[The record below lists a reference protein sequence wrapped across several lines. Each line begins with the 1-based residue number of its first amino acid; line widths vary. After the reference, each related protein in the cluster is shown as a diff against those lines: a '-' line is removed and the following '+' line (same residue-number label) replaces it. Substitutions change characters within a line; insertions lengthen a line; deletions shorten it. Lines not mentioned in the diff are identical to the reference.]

1 MPSRIANHDHTA
13 RLKTE
18 FAAAQDLVGK
28 YMPGEAQDDEENG
41 IGMSKKDK
49 KLAEKAAKAKAKAV
63 AKAKVKSQSGLKGR
77 LGIGTNKVAAA
88 QVKDTGGDDERELM
102 REDTGFGPLRAEDY
116 VIFRMLPKLVAYS
129 KRSPKQARIL
139 AIFDLAAIALS
150 AGSTLLGAFDMAQP
164 TPLLVSFASVL
175 AGWQAYTQMKTALK
189 LTNSAVG
196 QLERLVLWWQSLSMI
211 EKRRPDSKERLVR
224 ITEDVISSAVPELAI
239 RKQMSAN
246 DDGDE
251 KT

>member
-41 IGMSKKDK
+41 M
-49 KLAEKAAKAKAKAV
+49 AEEPTV
-63 AKAKVKSQSGLKGR
+63 AKAKVKSQGGLKGR

-88 QVKDTGGDDERELM
+88 QEKDTGGGDDEKEPM

-139 AIFDLAAIALS
+139 AIFDLAAIGLS

-164 TPLLVSFASVL
+164 TPLIVAFASLL